1 MHMRHRCLV
10 LASVLAIAVPAAAQT
25 GLGYMAKKLDIAV
38 KNFDAADRNHDGLL
52 SKEEAQK
59 GNVPFIAKHFDQ
71 IDREHR
77 GQVSKDDVA
86 NYLKSLTRPA
96 PAGAASGAKP

>member
-1 MHMRHRCLV
+1 MRMHSRFLI
-10 LASVLAIAVPAAAQT
+10 LAAALALAAPAGAQT

-59 GNVPFIAKHFDQ
+59 GNVPFIARHFDQ

-77 GQVSKDDVA
+77 GQVSKEDVA
-86 NYLKSLTRPA
+86 NYMKSLTRPA
-96 PAGAASGAKP
+96 PAASSAKP

>member
-1 MHMRHRCLV
+1 MPKRHRFLIAAIA
-10 LASVLAIAVPAAAQT
+10 LALAVPATAQT

-52 SKEEAQK
+52 SKEEAQN
-59 GNVPFIAKHFDQ
+59 GNVPFIARHFDQ

-77 GQVSKDDVA
+77 GQVSKEDVG

-96 PAGAASGAKP
+96 PAASGAKP